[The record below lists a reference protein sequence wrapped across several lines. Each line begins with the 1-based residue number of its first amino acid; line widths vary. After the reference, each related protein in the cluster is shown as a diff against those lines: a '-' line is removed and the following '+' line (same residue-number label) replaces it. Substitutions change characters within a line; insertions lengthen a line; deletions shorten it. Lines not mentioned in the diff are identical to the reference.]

1 VGTWTALFCK
11 NRIVSFLISTH
22 LPACVYKSIEVTMAN
37 LLLLVVLLSCVCMAF
52 SASYK
57 PVPDTSEKC
66 TSCEKE
72 IAEMEI
78 KWGSEDSI
86 DVVVAQLKEKCKEK
100 EGKHILKRKV
110 CDKVVDIFAE
120 IPPKIFEGMKSL
132 AWDIPLGACAT
143 LKKCKVECC
152 GADSPPEQVH
162 LSLAGEDR
170 SLMGVTWVTLAQNE
184 TTVQYGLS
192 ADALSSTITGG
203 TNTYT
208 QAGWIGTIHKAIL
221 TGLTPATRY
230 HYRVGSPSLDSWSEV
245 FSFKTFDPAQPTQTY
260 AVLADMSYDDQSDNT
275 VAQLIKLVD
284 AGKIDVVVHSGDISY
299 ADGYEAHWD
308 TFFNKIQPIAAR
320 IPYMV
325 TAGNHEFWYNF
336 ASYKARFFM
345 PSNNGLQGRGSG
357 DSMYYSWTYGNTY
370 FSAMNS
376 ETAIDTP
383 DFHKKQLTFFQ
394 DEVAKVDREQAPFV
408 IAHFH
413 RPVYCSND
421 GSCYRSGQPPNKLA
435 KQAEDIFLN
444 AKVDMCIS
452 GHVHDYERTF
462 PTYQDKVVTTDLA
475 SKTYGAPIYIVQGA
489 SGNRENNKGE
499 GSWPNP
505 EPAWSAGHSS
515 DIGYGLMVVEAAAAN
530 SVPTLHWTFYRS
542 SDNAVLDNF
551 TLSK

>member
-1 VGTWTALFCK
+1 
-11 NRIVSFLISTH
+11 
-22 LPACVYKSIEVTMAN
+22 MAN
-37 LLLLVVLLSCVCMAF
+37 MMLLVVLLSCLCVAF
-52 SASYK
+52 SASYA

-66 TSCEKE
+66 TTCEKAL
-72 IAEMEI
+72 AEMEI

-86 DVVVAQLKEKCKEK
+86 DEVVAQMKANCKTKEK
-100 EGKHILKRKV
+100 GHFLKREI

-192 ADALSSTITGG
+192 PDALSSTVTGG
-203 TNTYT
+203 INTYT
-208 QAGWIGTIHKAIL
+208 QAGWIGSIHKAIL
-221 TGLTPATRY
+221 TDLAPATRY
-230 HYRVGSPSLDSWSEV
+230 HYRVGSPSRNSWSQV
-245 FSFKTFDPAQPTQTY
+245 FSFKTFDPAQPSQTY
-260 AVLADMSYDDQSDNT
+260 AVLADMGYGEMSDNT
-275 VAQLIKLVD
+275 IAQLTKLVD
-284 AGKIDVVVHSGDISY
+284 SEKLDVVVHSGDISY

-308 TFFNKIQPIAAR
+308 TFFNKVQPIAAR
-320 IPYMV
+320 VPYMV

-336 ASYKARFFM
+336 AAYKARFFM
-345 PSNNGLQGRGSG
+345 PSNTGMQGRGSG
-357 DSMYYSWTYGNTY
+357 DNMYYSWTYGNTY

-376 ETAIDTP
+376 ETAVDTQ
-383 DFHKKQLTFFQ
+383 DFHKKQLSFFQ
-394 DEVAKVDREQAPFV
+394 DEVNKVDRAHQQFV
-408 IAHFH
+408 VTHFH
-413 RPVYCSND
+413 RPLYCSDD
-421 GSCYRSGQPPNKLA
+421 GACSQPGKPNKLS
-435 KQAEDIFLN
+435 KQAETMFYN
-444 AKVDMCIS
+444 AKVDLCIT
-452 GHVHDYERTF
+452 GHVHAYERTL
-462 PTYQDKVVTTDLA
+462 PVYNEQVMTTDLA
-475 SKTYGAPIYIVQGA
+475 SKTYAAPIYILQGA

-515 DIGYGLMVVEAAAAN
+515 EVGYGLLTVESAA
-530 SVPTLHWTFYRS
+530 SSVVPTLHWTFFRS
-542 SDNAVLDNF
+542 SDNEALDSF